1 MDSKLIECITV
12 LSFIIIFGFVF
23 TKILIDSENRA
34 RKVEKSTKSKKSKK
48 IEYLYQLITDDRTM
62 INLCREALTLN
73 DVHGFEQIFNIYLKM
88 KELDAKEAIIDI
100 IPKFSKLLNSHS
112 YSVINYLLK
121 KHSQTL
127 AAFDKTSRH
136 EDVLHE
142 ILYQNNAHALCFFTI
157 LNDRMNNLNL
167 RSFTTPLGE
176 ALCLLHEARIDE
188 TLVHTL
194 IDLGARSISIGNHE
208 LSLLQDNK
216 ICVTSALYSR
226 LRNETHKPDFE
237 LYENYLA
244 LIPKN
249 PNQ

>member
-23 TKILIDSENRA
+23 TKILIDSEIKA
-34 RKVEKSTKSKKSKK
+34 TKVKKSKK
-48 IEYLYQLITDDRTM
+48 IKYLYQFITDDRTM

-73 DVHGFEQIFNIYLKM
+73 DIHGFEQIFNIYLKI
-88 KELDAKEAIIDI
+88 KELNAQETIVDI
-100 IPKFSKLLNSHS
+100 VPKFSKLLNSKS
-112 YSVINYLLK
+112 YSIINYLLK
-121 KHSQTL
+121 KYSQTL

-136 EDVLHE
+136 GDMLHE
-142 ILYQNNAHALCFFTI
+142 ILYQNDAHALYFFTI
-157 LNDRMNNLNL
+157 LNDRMNTLNL
-167 RSFTTPLGE
+167 KSYTTPLGE
-176 ALCLLHEARIDE
+176 ALCLLYENKINE
-188 TLVHTL
+188 NMVHAL
-194 IDLGARSISIGNHE
+194 IDLGARSISIGNHD

-244 LIPKN
+244 LIPKKQ
-249 PNQ
+249 NQ